1 MFNKSVAYKCLVFI
15 SLVLLTNICLASP
28 NIQHWETE
36 KGTRVYFVPATEL
49 PIVDVQIIFD
59 AGAARDGDK
68 SGLALLTNAML
79 PEGAGDMDA
88 NTIAE
93 RFDNLGV
100 QFTNSALRDM
110 SVYKIR
116 SLSNP
121 KQLDPAMETLAT
133 ILANATI
140 PENAFK
146 REKNRLLIGIE
157 GQKQSPGAIAGKAF
171 YKAVYGSHPYSN
183 MPSGNEKSVKALKRQ
198 DLVDFY
204 KKYYVSKNAVI
215 SIVGNLDR
223 NKAAALAELLTA
235 KLKAGEHA
243 ADLPDVAEPTK
254 SSLTRINHPSTQ
266 THVLVGQP
274 GIKRGDADYFTLYVG
289 NHILGGNG
297 LVSRLS
303 DEIREKRGLSYSA
316 YSYFS
321 PMRKPGPFQIG
332 LQTRNDKT
340 DEALKV
346 LQNTVA
352 DFVKNGPTKKELEAS
367 KKNITGGFALRI
379 SSNKKLLEYIAMI
392 GFYDLPLDYL
402 DNFNKNI
409 QSITLDQIKD
419 AFKRRVHP
427 DKMVTVIVGGTT

>member
-1 MFNKSVAYKCLVFI
+1 
-15 SLVLLTNICLASP
+15 
-28 NIQHWETE
+28 
-36 KGTRVYFVPATEL
+36 
-49 PIVDVQIIFD
+49 
-59 AGAARDGDK
+59 
-68 SGLALLTNAML
+68 
-79 PEGAGDMDA
+79 
-88 NTIAE
+88 
-93 RFDNLGV
+93 
-100 QFTNSALRDM
+100 
-110 SVYKIR
+110 
-116 SLSNP
+116 
-121 KQLDPAMETLAT
+121 
-133 ILANATI
+133 
-140 PENAFK
+140 
-146 REKNRLLIGIE
+146 
-157 GQKQSPGAIAGKAF
+157 
-171 YKAVYGSHPYSN
+171 

-204 KKYYVSKNAVI
+204 SKYYVAKNAVI
-215 SIVGNLDR
+215 SIVGDLDR
-223 NKAAALAELLTA
+223 NKAAALAELLTG
-235 KLKAGEHA
+235 KLKSGEQA
-243 ADLPDVAEPTK
+243 AKLPDVTNPTK
-254 SSLTRINHPSTQ
+254 ANLTRINHPSTQ

-332 LQTRNDKT
+332 LQTKNDKA

-346 LQNTVA
+346 LRNTVT
-352 DFVKNGPTKKELEAS
+352 DFVDKGPTKKELDAS

-419 AFKRRVHP
+419 AFKRRIHP
-427 DKMVTVIVGGTT
+427 DKMVTIIVGGST

>member
-1 MFNKSVAYKCLVFI
+1 MFNKSV
-15 SLVLLTNICLASP
+15 
-28 NIQHWETE
+28 
-36 KGTRVYFVPATEL
+36 
-49 PIVDVQIIFD
+49 
-59 AGAARDGDK
+59 
-68 SGLALLTNAML
+68 
-79 PEGAGDMDA
+79 

-171 YKAVYGSHPYSN
+171 YKAVYGNHPYSN